1 MVLIKDWKEVFYVAN
16 LIDYGRIVALYW
28 AVNSTGW
35 TFAMWYSFSYALDA
49 VDGYAARALKQE
61 SRLGYYLDMVI
72 DRCSSC
78 VCLHFAA
85 VAVVS
90 YGTIVPRG
98 IVASV
103 VWLFLYFCLA
113 VIEIIAHGAV
123 MILSE
128 VVGVHQKQMGHDFQ
142 IVRMYLGDKKYLFWG
157 CMSFELLG
165 LGLIVD
171 SAVLV
176 VLGLPG
182 FLFRAS
188 AILCRLVA
196 IFQMDPGQ
204 AEAVPKPRRGSSST
218 DTASSPRGA
227 RVIPD

>member
-1 MVLIKDWKEVFYVAN
+1 MRWKELFYVAN
-16 LIDYGRIVALYW
+16 IIDYGRVLALYW
-28 AVNSTGW
+28 AVKSSGW
-35 TFAMWYSFSYALDA
+35 TFAKWYTFSYALDA

-61 SRLGYYLDMVI
+61 SRLGYYLDMII

-85 VAVVS
+85 VAVLNG
-90 YGTIVPRG
+90 GTIVPSFAARP
-98 IVASV
+98 VAV
-103 VWLFLYFCLA
+103 FLYSCLA
-113 VIEIIAHGAV
+113 VIELIAHGAV
-123 MILSE
+123 MFFSE
-128 VVGVHQKQMGHDFQ
+128 VVGVHQKQMGHDWY
-142 IVRMYLGDKKYLFWG
+142 IVRLYLGDKKWLFWG

-171 SAVLV
+171 SATLV
-176 VLGLPG
+176 VIGLPG
-182 FLFRAS
+182 FLFRAC

-196 IFQMDPGQ
+196 IFQMRPGS